1 MENNKTKGW
10 LKAVLTFKR
19 IYYSLNNYRVMN
31 KNPDFKEFG
40 LLEYGKVVPEDIQ
53 DLKRLTYVKHLEMAR
68 KGQISKELTS
78 RLKYLKEKEHFVSND
93 HKIVPVG
100 IVKVMEG
107 ENNLTEVQF
116 GYDIENR
123 TFNMASNSHENIPL
137 WKLYDPERVQKH
149 FAYQHPQAGKELRL
163 EHMFLEKEIHQTPKK
178 DWEKISE
185 FYNEVV
191 QQSFHSST
199 YFKNSILIPDE
210 GLMTKSAAYMN
221 RQFHLRLSDDNATIM
236 TLTEATD
243 RYFVFQSYLKSAPNP
258 ESLYFDKQEFKER
271 FLDSAITVLANLKH
285 DLCLG
290 VQNGVLQIGKYE
302 KGHGKAKLRWDSFTN
317 RIASKSISRIETFYV
332 STEVIGK
339 KNFFEEKSAIV
350 LQSNGKEACLKK
362 HYGTGQWYF
371 SEVQDNQKEDKFKP
385 IDSRILQYINSTYS
399 QSKNYQ
405 LAVAQVHKNNDAER
419 VQIRPS

>member
-10 LKAVLTFKR
+10 RKVVLTFKR
-19 IYYSLNNYRVMN
+19 IYHSLNNYRFMN
-31 KNPDFKEFG
+31 ENPDFKEFG
-40 LLEYGKVVPEDIQ
+40 LLEYGKVLPEDIT
-53 DLKRLTYVKHLEMAR
+53 DLKRLTYVKHLELAQ

-78 RLKYLKEKEHFVSND
+78 RLKYLKEKEHFISND

-100 IVKVMEG
+100 IVKVMEE

-116 GYDIENR
+116 GYDRDNK
-123 TFNMASNSHENIPL
+123 TFYMASSSHENIPL
-137 WKLYDPERVQKH
+137 WKLHDHERVQKH
-149 FAYQHPQAGKELRL
+149 FASQHPQSGKALRF
-163 EHMFLEKEIHQTPKK
+163 EHMFLEKKIHQTPKK
-178 DWEKISE
+178 GLEKISE

-191 QQSFHSST
+191 QQSFHSNT
-199 YFKNSILIPDE
+199 YFKNSVLIPNE
-210 GLMTKSAAYMN
+210 GLMTKPAAYLN
-221 RQFHLRLSDDNATIM
+221 RQFHLRLSDDNDTIM

-271 FLDSAITVLANLKH
+271 FLDSAITVLASLKH

-302 KGHGKAKLRWDSFTN
+302 KGNGKAKLRWDSFEN
-317 RIASKSISRIETFYV
+317 VIVSKSISRIVKFYL

-339 KNFFEEKSAIV
+339 KNFFEEKSAIE
-350 LQSNGKEACLKK
+350 LQSNGKEARLKK

-371 SEVQDNQKEDKFKP
+371 SELQENQKEDKFKP
-385 IDSRILQYINSTYS
+385 IDGTVLQYINSTYS
-399 QSKNYQ
+399 QSKNFQ
-405 LAVAQVHKNNDAER
+405 IAVAQVHKNKDAER
-419 VQIRPS
+419 LQVIPS